1 MVRSSSTLAL
11 AIGFLGVGIA
21 AAGDDRQAKATPP
34 ARALP
39 VLKALWSFPNYSEKQ
54 TEQFISQAVQANEA
68 QNRPT
73 IPAFIPITVTISQNG
88 RPTSLVIYRSFAGI
102 HCRRLQDGKLI
113 WDSPSDWG
121 CDGMVR
127 DPRKLFWL
135 QIWVRYYREKNR
147 CALFFENSL
156 VGRLSTDGQML
167 YAIEDLGLPPPP
179 ETVQKT
185 GIFEKAILGNHLQ
198 AYSLPDLGKL
208 VWDLGGLSKTDP
220 DLRATYFL
228 GPPLAVLG
236 NLYVVNEKD
245 TELRLLCLEPAQ
257 PRLRPVKILWTLKLG
272 TARTGLLQDPG
283 RRVRAALLAYA
294 DGILICPTNAGFI
307 VGVDPRTGRQVWK
320 HTYQA
325 QDKPK
330 GPASLT
336 GTWKVVPPVIHDGKV
351 VFTDPGSES
360 VYCLNLRDGKRRWQA
375 DRKGDLYLAGV
386 HRDQVVLVGRST
398 CRALRLADGH
408 PLWQI
413 ETGLPSGYGTIR
425 GNILYLPLKAAA
437 ATHGP
442 EVCALDLDTG
452 RILAHSRPRKQ
463 ADGSLPVPGN
473 LLDADGIVISQT
485 VTAITAYPQQGVIQA
500 RINALLKK
508 NPNDPTALLHQG
520 DLHLLMGDPAAA
532 VEDFRA
538 ALAKQPPP
546 ETMRRVKL
554 RLFDALTELGQ
565 RDPKALEKYLDEYEK
580 LGKEVLKQPPP

>member
-1 MVRSSSTLAL
+1 MARSSSTLAL

-21 AAGDDRQAKATPP
+21 AAGDDRQVKADPP

-39 VLKALWSFPNYSEKQ
+39 VLKALWSFPSYSEKQ
-54 TEQFISQAVQANEA
+54 TEQFVGQAIQANEA
-68 QNRPT
+68 HTRPT
-73 IPAFIPITVTISQNG
+73 IPAFVPIAVTTSQNG
-88 RPTSLVIYRSFAGI
+88 RPTTLVIHRSFAGI
-102 HCRRLQDGKLI
+102 HCRRLQGGKLA
-113 WDSPSDWG
+113 WDSLSDWG

-127 DPRKLFWL
+127 SARALF
-135 QIWVRYYREKNR
+135 QFRDWVRYYQQKSH
-147 CALFFENSL
+147 LTLLFENSL
-156 VGRLSTDGQML
+156 MGRLSTDGRML

-179 ETVQKT
+179 EAVKRA

-198 AYSLPDLGKL
+198 AYSLPDFGKL
-208 VWDLGGLSKTDP
+208 VWDLGGLSSTNP
-220 DLRATYFL
+220 DLKATYFL

-236 NLYVVNEKD
+236 NLYVLNEKNS
-245 TELRLLCLEPAQ
+245 ELRLFCLEPPQ
-257 PRLRPVKILWTLKLG
+257 PRPQPVKILWALMLG
-272 TARTGLLQDPG
+272 TARTGLLHDPG

-294 DGILICPTNAGFI
+294 DGILVCPTNAGWI

-330 GPASLT
+330 GAASLT
-336 GTWKVVPPVIHDGKV
+336 GTWKVAPPVIHDGKV
-351 VFTDPGSES
+351 VFTDPATES
-360 VYCLNLRDGKRRWQA
+360 IYCLNLHDGKRLWQA

-386 HRDQVVLVGRST
+386 HRDRVVLVGPST
-398 CRALRLADGH
+398 CRALRLTDGH

-425 GNILYLPLKAAA
+425 GNILYLPLKTAA

-442 EVCALDLDTG
+442 EVCALDLDAG
-452 RILAHSRPRKQ
+452 RILAHSRPRKR
-463 ADGSLPVPGN
+463 ADGSLPLPGN

-500 RINALLKK
+500 RIDALLKK
-508 NPNDPTALLHQG
+508 NPNDPAAFMERG
-520 DLHLLMGDPAAA
+520 DLHSLMGDPAAA
-532 VEDFRA
+532 VEDFRT

-546 ETMRRVKL
+546 EMVRRVKL